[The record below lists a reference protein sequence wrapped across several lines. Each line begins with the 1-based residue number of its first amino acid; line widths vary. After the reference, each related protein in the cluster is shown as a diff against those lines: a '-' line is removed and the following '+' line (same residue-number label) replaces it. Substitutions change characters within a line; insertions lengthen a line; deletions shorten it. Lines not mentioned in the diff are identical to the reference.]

1 MRQSTTYR
9 IRRARRR
16 RQEHIE
22 AAVHTAWITAI
33 VALVITLYA
42 ALVLPI
48 LFNLPAPMPPIDGA
62 PLIQVEPIPTPSP
75 RK

>member
-9 IRRARRR
+9 TRRARRR
-16 RQEHIE
+16 RQAQIE
-22 AAVHTAWITAI
+22 AASHAAWIS
-33 VALVITLYA
+33 VMVGLVITLYA

-48 LFNLPAPMPPIDGA
+48 LFNLPAPMPPIDDL